1 MKKEKGKTK
10 SEKVRTSL
18 LLTFSL
24 LLFTSA
30 ANAAN
35 LPEGYTAVE
44 YIESTKGGGQ
54 FIDTGYTA
62 NGQTRVVFDAVIPVR
77 SEQDDRFG
85 VLFGSRTK
93 NDWSKKAFALQMC
106 TGNSETLDTVRFV
119 YNGAYRQDDSKPFSF
134 GGRVMVMCDGQH
146 FEWTGSK
153 AASVAFTAD
162 PLVSSKS
169 TLYIFADNSVD
180 GDDGEKD
187 PKGTNH
193 SIMRLYSFKITEG
206 EAVKRDFVPCVR
218 VNDWAVGLYDLAA
231 EPSKAFYANCG
242 TGTFGIP
249 DDAICTVTIG
259 DHPKMTASYT
269 FGDGLMTNAIV
280 GTSFQVVKGFTN
292 VKVIFAAYPEYE
304 AVGGELVHDIGTV
317 NGDCAPEFSNLPQL
331 VHRKVEYVDS
341 DGQLQ
346 TNDTF
351 TIVTAA
357 MAQFS
362 NGWYLVEGT
371 VSRGGID
378 VASGCAANLILA
390 DGASLTVR
398 GGGAGIDVQPG
409 EALNIYGQ
417 RRGSG
422 RLTASGGA
430 DAAGIGGASGKNC
443 GEIIIAGGTVMAT
456 GGQRAAGIGGGAQ
469 SQGPTRG
476 TIYIM
481 GGYVEAKSASM
492 GGSGIGSG
500 RRFSQVGNDVPP
512 IVISGGTVWAS
523 GSRYNET
530 GQWGADLG
538 RGLNN
543 KGGGSVTII
552 GGSVLANRGYIE
564 PDPTDGCQTNY
575 CVTVEGLTSVES
587 IEGLGSYGVRDISP
601 INGKIYLYLPNGTY
615 EFAVNGTKYDV
626 TVNGKA
632 TTAKSRAV
640 TPGVPV
646 VCDTAEEATNLAMR
660 AELTPSAEVAAALG
674 SDEER
679 QKYRNMFEFGVVP
692 TADGKWAVEAF
703 LKEPDWTNVVKSAQ
717 AATRQIPVADIAALK
732 LGDPTNVSVEGC
744 VPGFYYSL
752 YSGTALTNVKA
763 FASEKSYN
771 VLCKPEEPV
780 TFDEIVKPSDAS
792 GYFMIG
798 VLEVPIVYVPGE
810 QLTVTGKVPVIP
822 GHQPIAN

>member
-1 MKKEKGKTK
+1 MKSVICAIG
-10 SEKVRTSL
+10 SL
-18 LLTFSL
+18 LAAASL
-24 LLFTSA
+24 A
-30 ANAAN
+30 AGE

-54 FIDTGYTA
+54 FIDTCYTA

-85 VLFGSRTK
+85 VLFGSRTM
-93 NDWSKKAFALQMC
+93 NDWKVKAFALQMC
-106 TGNSETLDTVRFV
+106 DGNSGADTVRFV
-119 YNGAYRQDDSKPFSF
+119 YNGEYWKDGDKPFSF
-134 GGRVMVMCDGQH
+134 GERVMVMCDGQH
-146 FEWTGSK
+146 VEWTGSN
-153 AASVAFTAD
+153 AASVAFTTNALD
-162 PLVSSKS
+162 HSKS
-169 TLYIFADNSVD
+169 TLYIFADNSVE

-193 SIMRLYSFKITEG
+193 SIMRLYSFKITE
-206 EAVKRDFVPCVR
+206 EETLKRDFVPCVR

-292 VKVIFAAYPEYE
+292 VKVIFAAAPEYE

-331 VHRKVEYVDS
+331 VHRKVEYIDV

-357 MAQFS
+357 TAQFS
-362 NGWYLVEGT
+362 NGWYLVNGT
-371 VSRGGID
+371 VSRGVID
-378 VASGCAANLILA
+378 VLPGCAAHLILA
-390 DGASLTVR
+390 DDAALTVPSTWTWN
-398 GGGAGIDVQPG
+398 GGAGIRVLPG
-409 EALNIYGQ
+409 TALTIYGQ
-417 RRGSG
+417 RGGTG
-422 RLTASGGA
+422 RLAATGGH
-430 DAAGIGGASGKNC
+430 DAAGIGGNSQMNC
-443 GEIIIAGGTVMAT
+443 GDITIAGGVVTAT

-469 SQGPTRG
+469 SQGARG
-476 TIYIM
+476 TIRIM

-512 IVISGGTVWAS
+512 VVISGGTVLAS
-523 GSRYNET
+523 GSRYDET

-564 PDPTDGCQTNY
+564 PDPTDGEQGVY
-575 CVTVEGLTSVES
+575 CVTVEGLTAVES

-615 EFAVNGTKYDV
+615 EFAVNGTKYDAI
-626 TVNGKA
+626 VNGKA

-692 TADGKWAVEAF
+692 AEDGKWAVEAF
-703 LKEPDWTNVVKSAQ
+703 LTEPDWTNVVKSAQ
-717 AATRQIPVADIAALK
+717 AATRQIPVADIAALG
-732 LGDPTNVSVEGC
+732 LGDLTNVTVDGC
-744 VPGFYYSL
+744 VPGFYYSI
-752 YSGTALTNVKA
+752 YGGTALTNIKMFV
-763 FASEKSYN
+763 SEESRN
-771 VLCKPEEPV
+771 VLCKPETPV
-780 TFDEIVKPSDAS
+780 TFKEIVKPSDAS
-792 GYFMIG
+792 GYFIIG
-798 VLEVPIVYVPGE
+798 VLEVPIVYVPG
-810 QLTVTGKVPVIP
+810 TDYTITGSIVDPFP
-822 GHQPIAN
+822 RHR